1 MDPVILG
8 ILVAVVAGSIGWAVG
23 SRSGR
28 SRSDGTGAGGD
39 RTPEV
44 LRRLAADL
52 GAGRPPAATP
62 EEPEGMPAVR
72 EALDRQWARRD
83 EERRQ
88 ALREALG
95 RIAAFLREGVRRPL
109 SEAVDGDASQLRGA
123 ARTALGAIQD
133 LEFFLRE
140 PLTPDETHNL
150 VPVVQQVTRE
160 FTADWDIS
168 VRLRAADRPVRAH
181 IHRDTFMDAVYLLLH
196 NAGQFGGGQTVDV
209 TVAEEDG
216 RAVVEIRDRG
226 PGFTPEALEKA
237 HDLFYTTTESGL
249 GLGIPFARKIVESLG
264 GDVEL
269 RNPSDGGAEVRL
281 SLPTA

>member
-1 MDPVILG
+1 MSATVVW
-8 ILVAVVAGSIGWAVG
+8 ILVVAAAGLIGWLVG
-23 SRSGR
+23 SRFR
-28 SRSDGTGAGGD
+28 RD
-39 RTPEV
+39 RTAEV
-44 LRRLAADL
+44 LRGLAEDL
-52 GAGRPPAATP
+52 GAGRRPPAGADA
-62 EEPEGMPAVR
+62 PEGMAAVR
-72 EALDRQWARRD
+72 QALDRHWAARD

-109 SEAVDGDASQLRGA
+109 SDALEGERPALREG
-123 ARTALGAIQD
+123 ARTALGAIED

-140 PLTPDETHNL
+140 PLTADETHNL

-160 FTADWDIS
+160 FTADWEVA
-168 VRLRAADRPVRAH
+168 VRLRASDRPVRAH

-196 NAGQFGGGQTVDV
+196 NAGQFGGGNTVDV

-216 RAVVEIRDRG
+216 RAVVVIRDRG

-264 GDVEL
+264 GDVQL
-269 RNPSDGGAEVRL
+269 RNPAEGGAEVRL

>member
-1 MDPVILG
+1 MSATVFWILG
-8 ILVAVVAGSIGWAVG
+8 VVAAGLVGWLAGV
-23 SRSGR
+23 RSHR
-28 SRSDGTGAGGD
+28 EGTPD
-39 RTPEV
+39 V
-44 LRRLAADL
+44 LGRLADDL
-52 GAGRPPAATP
+52 DAGRRPSAGPDAP
-62 EEPEGMPAVR
+62 QGMAAVR
-72 EALDRQWARRD
+72 KALDRRWAGRD
-83 EERRQ
+83 EERQQ

-95 RIAAFLREGVRRPL
+95 RIAAFLRAGVRAPL
-109 SEAVDGDASQLRGA
+109 AQALDGDLPRLREG

-160 FTADWDIS
+160 FTADWEIA

-196 NAGQFGGGQTVDV
+196 NAGQFGGGETVDV
-209 TVAEEDG
+209 TVDERDSQ
-216 RAVVEIRDRG
+216 AVVVIRDRG
-226 PGFTPEALEKA
+226 PGFTAEALEKA
-237 HDLFYTTTESGL
+237 HDLFYSTTESGL

-264 GDVEL
+264 GDVQL
-269 RNPSDGGAEVRL
+269 RNPPEGGAEVRL